1 MNIQVWQINVKVI
14 LLQTIYLEELMTK
27 IAYFIDHAFLDNP
40 KWKEYHKS
48 NNTKLYCFNSLY
60 PIEKT
65 GVYNIDGVYTIQI
78 RTVSEDLKNYLLT
91 ALKNNE
97 TKEIKTVSLTVDN
110 LDYQHLK
117 KLVSV
122 TPLILKTTGGYW
134 KDYLIQREFL
144 EELNRNI
151 IKKYNYFTNSSIDN
165 INIFKSVKFLNKGP
179 VSKKYKN
186 IRILGDKVQLEI
198 EDNSLAQQL
207 AYFCLGTG
215 CGCMTGRGF
224 SFVNPRW

>member
-48 NNTKLYCFNSLY
+48 NNPKLYCFNSLY

-78 RTVSEDLKNYLLT
+78 RTVSEELKNYLLT

-134 KDYLIQREFL
+134 KDYLIEREFL
-144 EELNRNI
+144 KELNRNI

-165 INIFKSVKFLNKGP
+165 INIFKSVKFLNRGP

-198 EDNSLAQQL
+198 ENNSLAQQL
-207 AYFCLGTG
+207 AYFSLGTG